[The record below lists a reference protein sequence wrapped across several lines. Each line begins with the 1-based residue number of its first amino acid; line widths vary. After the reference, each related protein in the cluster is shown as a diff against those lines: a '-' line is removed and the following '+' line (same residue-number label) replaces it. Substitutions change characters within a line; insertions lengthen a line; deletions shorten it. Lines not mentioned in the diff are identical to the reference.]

1 MWRKISVLS
10 LNWQRSLTPRQV
22 VLYFKDIYF
31 IYSQVIIINLMPE
44 KFLLSQKISRELKK
58 QRLFH
63 GISQEKMALKCNV
76 DRKYLYIMEKGKT
89 KH

>member
-1 MWRKISVLS
+1 
-10 LNWQRSLTPRQV
+10 
-22 VLYFKDIYF
+22 
-31 IYSQVIIINLMPE
+31 MPE

-76 DRKYLYIMEKGKT
+76 DRKYLYTMEMGKT
-89 KH
+89 NISCDMLQKLCNGFEISMEQFFKNINI